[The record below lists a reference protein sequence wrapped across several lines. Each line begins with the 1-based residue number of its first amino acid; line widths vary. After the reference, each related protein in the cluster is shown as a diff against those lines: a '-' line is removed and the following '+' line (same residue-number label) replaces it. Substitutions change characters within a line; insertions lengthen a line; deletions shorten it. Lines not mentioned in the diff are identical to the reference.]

1 MADALL
7 IIDMQNYFFR
17 DQKRAKKARRLAEK
31 INELIELFDEAG
43 LPVYHIL
50 TVHKSDKSS
59 WDLQMLKTDKAVL
72 LEDTEQAL
80 EIKNIRTSGKHFYI
94 TKTRH
99 SAFVRTGLE
108 DQLKQAGVK
117 RTIIC
122 GVYTHGCV
130 GRTAIDAKEL
140 DFEVIIAKQ
149 AVYSHRKWLAWV
161 MLNQLKKAYD
171 MEILSN
177 EEIRK
182 RGGVIIDNQ

>member
-1 MADALL
+1 MSDALI

-17 DQKRAKKARRLAEK
+17 YKKRAKKVKYLAGK
-31 INELIELFDEAG
+31 INELIELFEEAG

-59 WDLQMLKTDKAVL
+59 WDLQMLKNEKAVL
-72 LEDTEQAL
+72 LEDTEQAQ
-80 EIKNIRTSGKHFYI
+80 EIEDIRTSGKHFYI

-99 SAFVRTGLE
+99 SAFIRTGLE
-108 DQLKQAGVK
+108 DQLKKAGIK

-122 GVYTHGCV
+122 GVFTHGCV

-140 DFEVIIAKQ
+140 DFDVIIAEQ

-161 MLNQLKKAYD
+161 TLNQLNKAYN
-171 MEILSN
+171 MEILTN
-177 EEIRK
+177 DEIRK
-182 RGGVIIDNQ
+182 RITV